1 MDDLF
6 TMVLFGIFILFGLLS
21 AARKKKSPPGPS
33 PGRPRRP
40 RTVAPPRPRVPRSPT
55 GPVARTGAQRPRTAP
70 PTPPTPAR
78 PGPESTGRGLA
89 EELFDLLRGQVEQI
103 EDKPVIVEPPE
114 PVAEA
119 RSLETL
125 EPEGRASHQRF
136 HDLYVDETPTP
147 PPGRVEVRRRF
158 RLGTSRQRLRD
169 AIVMNEILGPP
180 KGLG

>member
-6 TMVLFGIFILFGLLS
+6 TMVLFGVFILFGLLS
-21 AARKKKSPPGPS
+21 AARKKKRPPGPS

-40 RTVAPPRPRVPRSPT
+40 RTVAPPRPRVPRSPA

-70 PTPPTPAR
+70 PTLAR
-78 PGPESTGRGLA
+78 PRPETPGRGLA
-89 EELFDLLRGQVEQI
+89 EELFDLLRGQVEQRV

-125 EPEGRASHQRF
+125 EPEGRASHERF

-158 RLGTSRQRLRD
+158 RIGISHRRLRD
-169 AIVMNEILGPP
+169 AIVMNAVLGPP